1 MADLI
6 AQEQHASDD
15 EADGFM
21 EAPHWYMRRKKQP
34 GPKHPVSSAASPIA
48 DNNFFSNLLVEGGED
63 VLEEGD
69 EDYAATDSNSGSG
82 SGSEGDEVEIT
93 NEEAHI
99 IFIMLV
105 AVANC
110 NSLQLADSL
119 PRKIIA
125 EKTHVKKPKLKKRK
139 AQPGSLSASSS
150 FKKAHLEEVEDESEP
165 SAQPQLFK
173 VCYIH
178 CRHFEAQIFLRE
190 RSQKLG
196 TQSICFIPS
205 PTSMPQK
212 TAGTRATS
220 TTSAA
225 MAQAKFLLLR
235 NT

>member
-1 MADLI
+1 MVDLI

-21 EAPHWYMRRKKQP
+21 EAPCWYMRRKKQP

-69 EDYAATDSNSGSG
+69 EDYAATDLDSGSG

-93 NEEAHI
+93 NKEADI

-105 AVANC
+105 TVTNY

-119 PRKIIA
+119 PRKIVA
-125 EKTHVKKPKLKKRK
+125 EKTCIKKSKSKKWK
-139 AQPGSLSASSS
+139 AQPGSLSASGS
-150 FKKAHLEEVEDESEP
+150 FKKAHMEEVKDESEP
-165 SAQPQLFK
+165 LAQPQLSK
-173 VCYIH
+173 VCYIR
-178 CRHFEAQIFLRE
+178 CCHFEAEIFLCE

-205 PTSMPQK
+205 LTSMPKK
-212 TAGTRATS
+212 TVGTRATS

-225 MAQAKFLLLR
+225 MAQVKFLLL
-235 NT
+235 